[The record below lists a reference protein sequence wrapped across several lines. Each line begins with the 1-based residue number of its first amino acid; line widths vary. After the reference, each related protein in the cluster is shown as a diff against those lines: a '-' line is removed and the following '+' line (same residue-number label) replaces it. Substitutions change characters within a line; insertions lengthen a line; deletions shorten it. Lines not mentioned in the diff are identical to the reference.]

1 MSNSPYV
8 FEATM
13 DNFQQDVMEASS
25 KTPILIDVWAEWCAP
40 CKQLMPLLE
49 KLAEEYKG
57 GFMLAKVNADEQQ
70 QLTGGCRLAIANLAF
85 SCVRTLTS

>member
-25 KTPILIDVWAEWCAP
+25 KTPILIDV
-40 CKQLMPLLE
+40 
-49 KLAEEYKG
+49 
-57 GFMLAKVNADEQQ
+57 
-70 QLTGGCRLAIANLAF
+70 
-85 SCVRTLTS
+85 

>member
-40 CKQLMPLLE
+40 
-49 KLAEEYKG
+49 
-57 GFMLAKVNADEQQ
+57 V
-70 QLTGGCRLAIANLAF
+70 
-85 SCVRTLTS
+85 SS

>member
-25 KTPILIDVWAEWCAP
+25 KTPILIDVWAELCAP

-49 KLAEEYKG
+49 KLADEYKG
-57 GFMLAKVNADEQQ
+57 GFMLAKVNAD
-70 QLTGGCRLAIANLAF
+70 
-85 SCVRTLTS
+85 

>member
-25 KTPILIDVWAEWCAP
+25 KTPTYFAS
-40 CKQLMPLLE
+40 
-49 KLAEEYKG
+49 
-57 GFMLAKVNADEQQ
+57 N
-70 QLTGGCRLAIANLAF
+70 
-85 SCVRTLTS
+85 